1 MNSEA
6 DPNVEVSTLG
16 ETSWARLVERIR
28 NGDPAGLE
36 ELYRV
41 FSKGIRFYLCRQVG
55 PQDLDDKVHDL
66 FLIIAQSIQ
75 KGDLREPERL
85 MGYVRTIVRRQVA
98 AHIDDLVQARR
109 NQTDLEH
116 GMTLSDF
123 RPNPERRMMNEQN
136 MALAMR
142 ILNSLHKREREVLM
156 RFYLK
161 EQTAP
166 QICADMGLTETQFR
180 LIKSR
185 AKARFGELGKR
196 RLNLRERFT
205 QLGNSSTETTEHKL
219 REDFS

>member
-6 DPNVEVSTLG
+6 EPNVELVNQG
-16 ETSWARLVERIR
+16 ESSWAHLVERVR
-28 NGDPAGLE
+28 RGEPSALE

-55 PQDLDDKVHDL
+55 PQDLDDKIHDL
-66 FLIIAQSIQ
+66 FLTIIQSIQ
-75 KGDLREPERL
+75 RGDLREPERL

-98 AHIDDLVQARR
+98 AHIDDVVQARR
-109 NQTDLEH
+109 NQTDMEYGL
-116 GMTLSDF
+116 GLSDF
-123 RPNPERRMMNEQN
+123 RPNPERRVINEQN
-136 MALAMR
+136 MEVAMR

-161 EQTAP
+161 EQTAD
-166 QICADMGLTETQFR
+166 QICSEMELTETQFR

-196 RLNLRERFT
+196 RLAQRGAISQQPL
-205 QLGNSSTETTEHKL
+205 
-219 REDFS
+219 